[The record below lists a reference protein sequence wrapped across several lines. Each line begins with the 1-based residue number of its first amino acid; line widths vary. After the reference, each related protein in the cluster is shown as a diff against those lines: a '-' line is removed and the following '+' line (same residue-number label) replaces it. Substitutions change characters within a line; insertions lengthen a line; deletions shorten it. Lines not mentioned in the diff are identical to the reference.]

1 MEPWIAVIR
10 FGLAVGRGS
19 AEDRSPSE
27 EGCDYLVSDPGAT
40 WQVRAQDRERAAVTA
55 CRDGVGSAG
64 RSCPP
69 EPLPPE
75 RFRPQG
81 PDFLPCGLRGAGVGM
96 PEHEMRGDR
105 VNYRRI
111 ATFTGWLWIITF
123 VTSIAAR
130 FFFYAP
136 VLNNQGNYV
145 TGAGSDAQT
154 LIAIGALL
162 ELLLIISNVGTA
174 VVPYSIHKRVHE
186 AGAVAYVAARLVECT
201 FIAIGIVCM
210 LAISTLRQDALSGT
224 DAALGQGIFAVYEWT
239 FRIGPG
245 VIVGVGNG
253 LILGWLMYTSG
264 LVPPRLALFGLVG
277 GPLIIISGALVILN
291 VIEAG
296 GTVQALMTIP
306 EFIWELGIGIY
317 LIVKG
322 YRTSS
327 PALAGTQ
334 EAAV

>member
-1 MEPWIAVIR
+1 VWFEARRVDI
-10 FGLAVGRGS
+10 S
-19 AEDRSPSE
+19 EHDR
-27 EGCDYLVSDPGAT
+27 
-40 WQVRAQDRERAAVTA
+40 
-55 CRDGVGSAG
+55 
-64 RSCPP
+64 
-69 EPLPPE
+69 
-75 RFRPQG
+75 
-81 PDFLPCGLRGAGVGM
+81 
-96 PEHEMRGDR
+96 RGDWM
-105 VNYRRI
+105 NYRKI

-123 VTSIAAR
+123 VTSISAR

-136 VLNNQGNYV
+136 VLDHKGNYV
-145 TGAGSDAQT
+145 TGAGNDAHT

-186 AGAVAYVAARLVECT
+186 AGAVAYVTARLMECT

-224 DAALGQGIFAVYEWT
+224 TAALGQGIFAVYEWT

-245 VIVGVGNG
+245 FFVGVGNG

-264 LVPPRLALFGLVG
+264 LVPRRLALFGLVG
-277 GPLIIISGALVILN
+277 GPLIIISGALVILD
-291 VIEAG
+291 VIAASG
-296 GTVQALMTIP
+296 AVQIVMTIP

-327 PALAGTQ
+327 PAIAGTQ
-334 EAAV
+334 EAVA

>member
-1 MEPWIAVIR
+1 VPTAGCAE
-10 FGLAVGRGS
+10 GR
-19 AEDRSPSE
+19 D
-27 EGCDYLVSDPGAT
+27 LI
-40 WQVRAQDRERAAVTA
+40 
-55 CRDGVGSAG
+55 
-64 RSCPP
+64 
-69 EPLPPE
+69 
-75 RFRPQG
+75 
-81 PDFLPCGLRGAGVGM
+81 
-96 PEHEMRGDR
+96 H
-105 VNYRRI
+105 YRRI

-123 VTSIAAR
+123 VTSIPAR

-136 VLNNQGNYV
+136 VLDHEGNYV

-154 LIAIGALL
+154 LIAIGAVL

-186 AGAVAYVAARLVECT
+186 AGAVAYVTAPLVECT

-210 LAISTLRQDALSGT
+210 LALSTIRQDAVSGT
-224 DAALGQGIFAVYEWT
+224 NAALGQGIFAVYEWT

-245 VIVGVGNG
+245 VFAGIGNG
-253 LILGWLMYTSG
+253 LILGWLMYRSG
-264 LVPPRLALFGLVG
+264 LVPPRFALFGLVG
-277 GPLIIISGALVILN
+277 GPLVSIVGVLVILD
-291 VIEAG
+291 VVPAEGPLQVLVA
-296 GTVQALMTIP
+296 P

-334 EAAV
+334 DAAAV

>member
-1 MEPWIAVIR
+1 M
-10 FGLAVGRGS
+10 
-19 AEDRSPSE
+19 
-27 EGCDYLVSDPGAT
+27 
-40 WQVRAQDRERAAVTA
+40 
-55 CRDGVGSAG
+55 
-64 RSCPP
+64 
-69 EPLPPE
+69 
-75 RFRPQG
+75 
-81 PDFLPCGLRGAGVGM
+81 
-96 PEHEMRGDR
+96 
-105 VNYRRI
+105 NYRRI
-111 ATFTGWLWIITF
+111 ATFTGWLWITTF
-123 VTSIAAR
+123 VTSILAR
-130 FFFYAP
+130 FFFYAS
-136 VLNNQGNYV
+136 VRDHQGNYV
-145 TGAGSDAQT
+145 TGAGNDAHT

-186 AGAVAYVAARLVECT
+186 AGAVAYVTARLVECT

-224 DAALGQGIFAVYEWT
+224 NAALGQGIFAVYEWT

-277 GPLIIISGALVILN
+277 GPLIIISGALVILD
-291 VIEAG
+291 VIAAG
-296 GTVQALMTIP
+296 GAVQSVMTIP

-327 PALAGTQ
+327 PALAGTR
-334 EAAV
+334 EVAPV

>member
-1 MEPWIAVIR
+1 M
-10 FGLAVGRGS
+10 
-19 AEDRSPSE
+19 
-27 EGCDYLVSDPGAT
+27 
-40 WQVRAQDRERAAVTA
+40 
-55 CRDGVGSAG
+55 
-64 RSCPP
+64 
-69 EPLPPE
+69 
-75 RFRPQG
+75 
-81 PDFLPCGLRGAGVGM
+81 
-96 PEHEMRGDR
+96 
-105 VNYRRI
+105 NYRRI
-111 ATFTGWLWIITF
+111 ATFTGWLWIITI
-123 VTSIAAR
+123 VTSILAR

-136 VLNNQGNYV
+136 VLDNEGNYV
-145 TGAGSDAQT
+145 TGAGSEAKT

-174 VVPYSIHKRVHE
+174 VVPFSIHKRVHE
-186 AGAVAYVAARLVECT
+186 AGAVAYVTARLVECT

-210 LAISTLRQDALSGT
+210 LAISTLRQDAPSGT

-264 LVPPRLALFGLVG
+264 LVPRRLALFGLVG

-291 VIEAG
+291 AIPASG
-296 GTVQALMTIP
+296 AVQTLMTIP

-327 PALAGTQ
+327 PALAGTR
-334 EAAV
+334 EPSIV